1 MIKVSAQTF
10 STANCKKP
18 ETYVRPSDLYDNLP
32 RERERKSFNEHSCWQ
47 KQYNNILIFYINA
60 IN

>member
-18 ETYVRPSDLYDNLP
+18 EIYVRPSDLYDNLP
-32 RERERKSFNEHSCWQ
+32 RERETKSFNEHSC
-47 KQYNNILIFYINA
+47 
-60 IN
+60 